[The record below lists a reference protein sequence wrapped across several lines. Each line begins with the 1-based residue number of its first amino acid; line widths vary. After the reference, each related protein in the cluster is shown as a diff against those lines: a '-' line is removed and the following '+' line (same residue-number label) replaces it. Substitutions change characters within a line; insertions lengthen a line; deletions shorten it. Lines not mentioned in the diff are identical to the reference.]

1 MSVSHVARL
10 MVVSTGSIRFDVPY
24 DCSVELSH
32 LGYQFFTDIF
42 VMFDK
47 DRDGS
52 LNTTE
57 LNDLF
62 STSPGNP
69 WIAQR
74 FPDTTIADEM
84 GAVTLQ
90 GWLAQ
95 WRYARSLGNVYTV
108 PQLIIIKY
116 DNALRPQ
123 NGFGVPGIP
132 WLPRRFHNECFA
144 GD

>member
-1 MSVSHVARL
+1 M
-10 MVVSTGSIRFDVPY
+10 
-24 DCSVELSH
+24 
-32 LGYQFFTDIF
+32 
-42 VMFDK
+42 MFDK

-52 LNTTE
+52 LNVME

-69 WIAQR
+69 WTAQK

-95 WRYARSLGNVYTV
+95 WRCASPPGNVYAVSQLTV
-108 PQLIIIKY
+108 VKY
-116 DNALRPQ
+116 DDAIGPQ
-123 NGFGVPGIP
+123 NDFGVSGVPR
-132 WLPRRFHNECFA
+132 LPRRFHSECFA
-144 GD
+144 GDESA